1 MTPRLRSLF
10 EGTVEPLLEVA
21 RLQEEIAG
29 REDAQATH
37 RRCVEKAKAMVA
49 QLKLAPKGKEQQQQ
63 IEQAR
68 QQLEKKSDHL
78 KNAIVAA
85 SKLRAK
91 LAQVRKRRALGPA
104 LEQLEGPIVEGS
116 AEVADSSDDDSSDED
131 SSDDDNDSSSAG
143 SDGAVGDGDVKPV
156 SAAAPMAAATYS
168 SSSASGS
175 SSPAKKKAKA
185 KKQQKPCSLLERF
198 ITEHHDPSS
207 HVLGFL
213 GGTALKGIGAT
224 ARGLRKT
231 VKNLLPTPS
240 FSQNDSS
247 TLPSLAAFPRLLQL
261 ALDCSYCQRSKQW
274 ASDLLLLDW
283 NKRLESLA
291 IWGKDPRLCHGAR
304 RAAMA

>member
-1 MTPRLRSLF
+1 
-10 EGTVEPLLEVA
+10 
-21 RLQEEIAG
+21 
-29 REDAQATH
+29 
-37 RRCVEKAKAMVA
+37 
-49 QLKLAPKGKEQQQQ
+49 
-63 IEQAR
+63 
-68 QQLEKKSDHL
+68 
-78 KNAIVAA
+78 
-85 SKLRAK
+85 
-91 LAQVRKRRALGPA
+91 
-104 LEQLEGPIVEGS
+104 
-116 AEVADSSDDDSSDED
+116 VADSSDDDSSDED

-231 VKNLLPTPS
+231 VKNLLPTAS

-261 ALDCSYCQRSKQW
+261 ALDCRYCQRSKQW

-291 IWGKDPRLCHGAR
+291 IWGKDPGFATALVAQPWPKLQALEIYPLEPLLDVMAGRPAVVFPNLQSLAVGSLNGTTAR
-304 RAAMA
+304 GL